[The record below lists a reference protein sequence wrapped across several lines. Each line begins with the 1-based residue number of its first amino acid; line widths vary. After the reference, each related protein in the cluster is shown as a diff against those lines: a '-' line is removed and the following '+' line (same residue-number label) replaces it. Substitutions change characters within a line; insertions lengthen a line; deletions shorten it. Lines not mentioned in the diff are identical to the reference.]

1 MIIRDTPLADRETVY
16 IINNVRA
23 YAWERSV
30 AGREEGDEVRVHLSE
45 EFVRGHA
52 AQSGYFGVMVGDGE
66 GNIVVRFQQQTVDGA
81 LTEGFL
87 AEVGAETEE
96 EAVGEELAQLLDTP
110 TVAVPYPGLSGLQL
124 MAQAEG
130 IVYGTHT
137 MEEER
142 QVESLASGHFVAE
155 DA

>member
-1 MIIRDTPLADRETVY
+1 MYKITAFFSNSQTIRWIFVMIIRDTPLADRETVY

-66 GNIVVRFQQQTVDGA
+66 GNIVVRFQQ
-81 LTEGFL
+81 
-87 AEVGAETEE
+87 
-96 EAVGEELAQLLDTP
+96 
-110 TVAVPYPGLSGLQL
+110 
-124 MAQAEG
+124 
-130 IVYGTHT
+130 
-137 MEEER
+137 
-142 QVESLASGHFVAE
+142 
-155 DA
+155 